1 MERDEL
7 DLMREALSD
16 LVLAHPGDL
25 RAALGEFGWHELMAE
40 DPAVA
45 VDLLFRLQGRHLTAE
60 SMLDEVLLEALREPG
75 GAGATAVAVAFPV
88 PPRTEPGSTYGHGQ
102 VRVQALLT
110 RPLQPEDIVLVP
122 CAAVD
127 GRRLVEV
134 AVGELTQTRADV
146 LDSRRPWTRLTGIV
160 NATAST
166 PVGDANSWPQLLA
179 SGRRALAAELLGIG
193 DVMLTMGVEHTT
205 TRHQFGRPLATF
217 QVVRHKLAD
226 VRVWGEVADLA
237 CAAAWEDTASNSQA
251 GSDDNAVLA
260 AALAKSAAVR
270 YVATA
275 REHVQQLLGGMGFS
289 WEHEFHWYLR
299 RALVLESL
307 LGGATTL
314 RTEIGSSIVESGRLP
329 ELAAL

>member
-1 MERDEL
+1 MDRSEL
-7 DLMREALSD
+7 ELMRAALSD

-25 RAALGEFGWHELMAE
+25 RAALGQFGWADLMAE

-45 VDLLFRLQGRHLTAE
+45 VDLLFRLQGSHLTAE
-60 SMLDEVLLEALREPG
+60 SLLDEVLLDALPG
-75 GAGATAVAVAFPV
+75 CSALAVAFPV

-102 VRVQALLT
+102 VCVEALLT
-110 RPLQPEDIVLVP
+110 RPLDSADLVLVP
-122 CAAVD
+122 CASLD
-127 GRRLVEV
+127 GTRLVQLRI
-134 AVGELTQTRADV
+134 GELTQTPADA
-146 LDSRRPWTRLTGIV
+146 LDSRRPWTRLSGV
-160 NATAST
+160 VAATAT
-166 PVGDANSWPQLLA
+166 APVGDPGSWTALLTA
-179 SGRRALAAELLGIG
+179 GRRALAAELLGIG
-193 DVMLTMGVEHTT
+193 ERMLTLAVEHTT
-205 TRHQFGRPLATF
+205 TRQQFGRPLASF

-237 CAAAWEDTASNSQA
+237 AAAAWEEQPAEA
-251 GSDDNAVLA
+251 PLA
-260 AALAKSAAVR
+260 AALAKAAAIR
-270 YVATA
+270 FVATA

-314 RTEIGSSIVESGRLP
+314 RAEIGSVLVESGRLP

>member
-1 MERDEL
+1 
-7 DLMREALSD
+7 
-16 LVLAHPGDL
+16 VVAHPGDL
-25 RAALGEFGWHELMAE
+25 RAALGQFGWHELMAE
-40 DPAVA
+40 DPGVA

-60 SMLDEVLLEALREPG
+60 TMLDEVLLDALPG
-75 GAGATAVAVAFPV
+75 TTAVAVAFPV

-102 VRVQALLT
+102 VRVQGLLT
-110 RPLQPEDIVLVP
+110 RPLQPDDVVLVP

-134 AVGELTQTRADV
+134 AIGELTQTPAGAM
-146 LDSRRPWTRLTGIV
+146 DSRRPWTRLTGIV

-193 DVMLTMGVEHTT
+193 DVMLAMGVEHTT
-205 TRHQFGRPLATF
+205 TRQQFGRPLAAF

-237 CAAAWEDTASNSQA
+237 AAAAWEDAVPNQNGAT
-251 GSDDNAVLA
+251 GDNAVLA

-314 RTEIGSSIVESGRLP
+314 RSEIGSSIVESGRLP

>member
-1 MERDEL
+1 MERSEL

-25 RAALGEFGWHELMAE
+25 RAALGEFGWAELMAE

-45 VDLLFRLQGRHLTAE
+45 VDLLFRLQGEHLTAE
-60 SMLDEVLLEALREPG
+60 SMLDEVLLDALRQPD

-102 VRVQALLT
+102 VRVQGLLT
-110 RPLQPEDIVLVP
+110 RPLQPTDVVLVP

-127 GRRLVEV
+127 GLRLVEI
-134 AVGELTQTRADV
+134 AIGELTQTPADV
-146 LDSRRPWTRLTGIV
+146 LDSKRPWIRLSGIV
-160 NATAST
+160 NATTAT
-166 PVGDANSWPQLLA
+166 PVGDATTWPELLA

-193 DVMLTMGVEHTT
+193 DRMLALAVEHTT
-205 TRHQFGRPLATF
+205 TRQQFGRTLASF

-226 VRVWGEVADLA
+226 VRLWGEVADLA
-237 CAAAWEDTASNSQA
+237 SRAAWEDTVHDQKA
-251 GSDDNAVLA
+251 GHGENAVLA

>member
-1 MERDEL
+1 MERSEL

-25 RAALGEFGWHELMAE
+25 RAALGQFGWAELMAE

-45 VDLLFRLQGRHLTAE
+45 VDLLFRLQGEHLTAE
-60 SMLDEVLLEALREPG
+60 SLLDEVLLDAIPG
-75 GAGATAVAVAFPV
+75 ASAVAVAFPA

-102 VRVQALLT
+102 VRVQGLLT
-110 RPLQPEDIVLVP
+110 RPLQPSDVVLIP
-122 CAAVD
+122 CAAID
-127 GRRLVEV
+127 GLRLVEV
-134 AVGELTQTRADV
+134 AVGELTQTPADV
-146 LDSRRPWTRLTGIV
+146 LDSKRPWTRLTGVV

-166 PVGDANSWPQLLA
+166 PVGDVNSWPALLA

-193 DVMLTMGVEHTT
+193 DRMLTLAVEHTT
-205 TRHQFGRPLATF
+205 TRQQFGRPLASF

-237 CAAAWEDTASNSQA
+237 AAAAWEDDPS
-251 GSDDNAVLA
+251 GENAVLA

-314 RTEIGSSIVESGRLP
+314 RTEIGTSIVESGRLP

>member
-1 MERDEL
+1 MERSEL
-7 DLMREALSD
+7 ALMREALSD

-25 RAALGEFGWHELMAE
+25 RAALGQFGWAELMAE

-45 VDLLFRLQGRHLTAE
+45 VDLLFRLQGEHLTAE
-60 SMLDEVLLEALREPG
+60 SLLDEVLLDAIP
-75 GAGATAVAVAFPV
+75 GATAVAVAFPV

-102 VRVQALLT
+102 VRVQGLLT
-110 RPLQPEDIVLVP
+110 RPLQPSDVVLIP

-127 GRRLVEV
+127 GLRLVEV
-134 AVGELTQTRADV
+134 AIGELTQTPADV
-146 LDSRRPWTRLTGIV
+146 LDSRRPWTRLSGIV

-166 PVGDANSWPQLLA
+166 PVGDVNSWPALLA

-193 DVMLTMGVEHTT
+193 DKMLTLAVEHTT
-205 TRHQFGRPLATF
+205 TREQFGQKLSSF

-237 CAAAWEDTASNSQA
+237 AAAAWEDTAHDPTT
-251 GSDDNAVLA
+251 GSGENAMLA

-299 RALVLESL
+299 RALVLEAL

-314 RTEIGSSIVESGRLP
+314 RTEIGASIVESGRLP
-329 ELAAL
+329 DLAAL